1 MDTPRG
7 EAQEALLRDII
18 AEGSDALSSMF
29 LNDNDGLEGE
39 GEEAA
44 GPLLIDLH
52 GSDDPMPVQEEGY
65 VHDGFDPLMPV
76 QEEDYVHDSSGDTM
90 EVQEGDRAD
99 CSGDRTES
107 DQLYILV
114 KPVLT
119 S

>member
-1 MDTPRG
+1 MDTPRD

-18 AEGSDALSSMF
+18 AEGSDALSMF

-44 GPLLIDLH
+44 GPLLIELH
-52 GSDDPMPVQEEGY
+52 GSDDPMPVQEGEGEE
-65 VHDGFDPLMPV
+65 VDREDG
-76 QEEDYVHDSSGDTM
+76 SGDH
-90 EVQEGDRAD
+90 Q
-99 CSGDRTES
+99 TES
-107 DQLYILV
+107 GQVYILV